1 VSRQETSEDGRE
13 ECTRPRHSTSFHL
26 RTTARMKGASKP
38 APGEASAMDG
48 GWTTAGPVLRN
59 HPPKHADRCARR
71 IFRRLPSPCRRTD
84 GRITHDAQTE
94 RALIS
99 HTNGTVATGS
109 VDDKKRVAYVVTHHL
124 PTCQAIVSWMA

>member
-1 VSRQETSEDGRE
+1 MHSSPSLDFFSPENDGEDEGSKQAGPGR
-13 ECTRPRHSTSFHL
+13 S
-26 RTTARMKGASKP
+26 GASKP

-48 GWTTAGPVLRN
+48 GWTTAGPILRN